1 MKVFWIAIAI
11 LVLICVFIGV
21 HSTLMSN
28 LSQEAR
34 PHIKGI
40 PSLVNTEEWNGVK
53 TEIEQITKIWHKYRP
68 WATLTIST
76 KDIEQIEIALKRCH
90 VFAQIK
96 QKADFLGEF
105 ANLEYIL
112 DYIPQRE
119 GFHLREIL

>member
-11 LVLICVFIGV
+11 LLVICVFIGV
-21 HSTLMSN
+21 HSTLMAS
-28 LSQEAR
+28 LSREAY
-34 PHIKGI
+34 PHIKDI
-40 PSLVNTEEWNGVK
+40 PSLVYADEWERVQA
-53 TEIEQITKIWHKYRP
+53 EIEQTAKIWQRYRL

-76 KDIEQIEIALKRCH
+76 KDIEQIEVSLKRCL
-90 VFAQIK
+90 VFAGIK

-105 ANLEYIL
+105 TNLEYIL

>member
-34 PHIKGI
+34 PHIAAI
-40 PSLVNTEEWNGVK
+40 PSLVGADQWERVQA
-53 TEIEQITKIWHKYRP
+53 EIEQTAKIWQRYRS

-76 KDIEQIEIALKRCH
+76 KDIEQIELSLERCR
-90 VFAQIK
+90 VFARIK